1 MSHKILDELINM
13 LYQLSYMRDAQ
24 DKTRTCDTVIPNQ
37 RRFADSSKATLTGI
51 EPVIF
56 GVTSRRDNRYAT
68 RPYGVANGICTRDCT
83 VAGYCITAIL

>member
-37 RRFADSSKATLTGI
+37 KMIADSSKAALWRI
-51 EPVIF
+51 ELQYQ
-56 GVTSRRDNRYAT
+56 T
-68 RPYGVANGICTRDCT
+68 
-83 VAGYCITAIL
+83 